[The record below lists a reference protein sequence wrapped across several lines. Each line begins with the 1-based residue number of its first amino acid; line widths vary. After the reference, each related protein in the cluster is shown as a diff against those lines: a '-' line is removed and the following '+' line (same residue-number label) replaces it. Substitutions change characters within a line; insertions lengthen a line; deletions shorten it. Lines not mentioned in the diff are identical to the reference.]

1 MPIEFPSS
9 PSNNQTFTVLGRTY
23 RFAGNRWR
31 KVRPS
36 LASVQP
42 SLEIDNDFAA
52 AGTLHVDADTGRV
65 GIGTANPAVDLHVD
79 GDVEFTGTLDV
90 TGVITTPTP
99 LSATNDTTVATT
111 AYVTT
116 AISDLIGGAPAALDT
131 LNELAAA
138 LNDDSSYAATITTAL
153 AGKLDTSAYTAAD
166 VLAKLITV
174 DGAGSSLD
182 ADTLDGSHASAF
194 APSAH
199 THSYLPLSGGIL
211 TGELVITGSAPQMKF
226 SDAEHDDFWIHVNAN
241 NFYILPDRDDSGNW
255 ETPYALQ
262 LEADTNTAYT
272 FGNRILTVADEGT
285 GNGLDADTLDGS
297 HASAFAASSHT
308 HSYAA
313 TSHTHSYL
321 PTSGGT
327 VSGDLAVTGR
337 FQIGGHYIDDVAG
350 TGNPYGSIN
359 VGGAMSWDGYAI
371 DQRVVFMHDG
381 SSAWGIYNDVNN
393 EWMIYGTLNGGVEL
407 KYNNTTRLWTDNS
420 GGRTTGRHYT
430 DGSNYAYSYYG
441 HSNIAGTG
449 NAIHTPNGIYSTGTN
464 WLYGTILTNGS
475 AIGSTGQQIGDV
487 YAAGWLRTYG
497 QRGWYSQSYGGGWYM
512 TDSTWLR
519 SYSSKFVYTNGGKFE
534 SRYINGSK
542 DWSAQPVI
550 LTASHDIGVAVRS
563 YDSDTHTGQLRAA
576 SGTWYARNHNDG
588 AYWTVAAYWYNPSS
602 RTLKQDIAS
611 WGEMKPLSSAVNT
624 TYDTTATDLMKQL
637 RVVSYRHK
645 KQNALPADIKN
656 ERRSEA
662 LDRLNSYRLSRGLD
676 AYDGEEAVHKCG
688 RDCEGSDTEPCDLYR
703 NWELGTIGFVAEE
716 VAEIIPEATN
726 IDLYERSPTKGTNAA
741 LDPMALIALLT
752 KTLQET
758 ESRLAALEA
767 RLS

>member
-23 RFAGNRWR
+23 KFAGNRWR

-36 LASVQP
+36 LATVQP

-65 GIGTANPAVDLHVD
+65 GIGTANPAVELHVD
-79 GDVEFTGTLDV
+79 GNVEFTGTLDV

-99 LSATNDTTVATT
+99 LSTTNDTTVATT

-138 LNDDSSYAATITTAL
+138 LDDDASYASTITTAL
-153 AGKLDTSAYTAAD
+153 AGKSDTSH
-166 VLAKLITV
+166 
-174 DGAGSSLD
+174 S
-182 ADTLDGSHASAF
+182 
-194 APSAH
+194 
-199 THSYLPLSGGIL
+199 HSYLPLSGGIL
-211 TGELVITGSAPQMKF
+211 TGELTITGSTPQMKF

-241 NFYILPDRDDSGNW
+241 NFYILPDRNDDNSW

-272 FGNRILTVADEGT
+272 FGNRILTVADEGS

-313 TSHTHSYL
+313 TNHTHSYL
-321 PTSGGT
+321 STSGGT

-393 EWMIYGTLNGGVEL
+393 EWMVYGTLNGGVEL
-407 KYNNTTRLWTDNS
+407 KYNNTTRLWTDNE

-449 NAIHTPNGIYSTGTN
+449 NAIHTPNGIYSTSTN
-464 WLYGTILTNGS
+464 WLYGTILTNGNNIGATS
-475 AIGSTGQQIGDV
+475 QYIGTIYANNWFRSSGSTGM
-487 YAAGWLRTYG
+487 YNE
-497 QRGWYSQSYGGGWYM
+497 SYGGGWFM
-512 TDSTWLR
+512 QDTTWVR
-519 SYSSKFVYTNGGKFE
+519 VYNNKWVYTNGGALRVYKTGTTTVW
-534 SRYINGSK
+534 SDGPLQSQSNGYNG
-542 DWSAQPVI
+542 WGHQC
-550 LTASHDIGVAVRS
+550 ASS
-563 YDSDTHTGQLRAA
+563 NTHTGQLRPA
-576 SGTWYARNHNDG
+576 SGTWYVRNYNDG
-588 AYWTVAAYWYNPSS
+588 SYWTLAAVIANQSS
-602 RTLKQDIAS
+602 RRMKQDIEP
-611 WGEMKPLSSAVNT
+611 WGLAKPLSSAVNA
-624 TYDTTATDLMKQL
+624 TYDTTATDLIKQL
-637 RVVSYRHK
+637 RPVSYRFK
-645 KQNALPADIKN
+645 KHERLPRDMDT
-656 ERRSEA
+656 ERRQTA
-662 LDRLNSYRLSRGLD
+662 LDRLNTIKIRS
-676 AYDGEEAVHKCG
+676 GEEQYAGEDAIHLCG
-688 RDCEGSDTEPCDLYR
+688 RDCDGTPETPCFMYQ
-703 NWELGTIGFVAEE
+703 NWERGTIGFIAEE
-716 VAEIIPEATN
+716 VGEVIPEATEMN
-726 IDLYERSPTKGTNAA
+726 LKPDAPYQGEKGAIDGLA
-741 LDPMALIALLT
+741 LTAVLT
-752 KTLQET
+752 KALQEV
-758 ESRLAALEA
+758 EARLAALEA
-767 RLS
+767 SLS